1 MKATHEQY
9 RSWYK
14 VGRTAAAAEQYSRV
28 PVLHY
33 IIHLDVSCK
42 EHLVTFEF
50 VCRDIKKRR
59 TYGHTEQQSPT
70 WLIQSP
76 LLWREHI
83 RWKKKKKNAHS
94 ESKRICCYVG
104 LTFVKC
110 LIRAGADKTVHSLA
124 NNFWFRFSHFKCWAL
139 KASFSFPLC
148 K

>member
-1 MKATHEQY
+1 MKATHERY

-14 VGRTAAAAEQYSRV
+14 VGWTAAAERYSRV

-50 VCRDIKKRR
+50 VYRDIKETHTRTHRTAKSHMTHTKPIAVARAHQMKKEKR
-59 TYGHTEQQSPT
+59 
-70 WLIQSP
+70 
-76 LLWREHI
+76 
-83 RWKKKKKNAHS
+83 KKNAHS
-94 ESKRICCYVG
+94 EPKRICCYVS

-110 LIRAGADKTVHSLA
+110 LICTGADKTVHSLA
-124 NNFWFRFSHFKCWAL
+124 NNFWFCFSHFKCWAL
-139 KASFSFPLC
+139 KGSFSFPLC